1 MVLHLVDVQQA
12 LVVLT
17 GKTFLVIQATGFV
30 ALQEVYPNP
39 PVVVAAVAVEII
51 QQVELVTVLLPM
63 LQILVVLAQLHLQ
76 QDFVEATI
84 QAHNIAELLTVL
96 VQVLN
101 KIILALLVFA
111 GTTRILFQKPLVTIR
126 KLATALHNKEAAAVK
141 LLLAAP
147 VTALV
152 QILQILVA
160 LVQTHLK
167 QATVV
172 IIILVEMLLHQVLT
186 PITAQPLFKAL
197 E

>member
-1 MVLHLVDVQQA
+1 LHH
-12 LVVLT
+12 
-17 GKTFLVIQATGFV
+17 K
-30 ALQEVYPNP
+30 EV
-39 PVVVAAVAVEII
+39 
-51 QQVELVTVLLPM
+51 
-63 LQILVVLAQLHLQ
+63 
-76 QDFVEATI
+76 
-84 QAHNIAELLTVL
+84 
-96 VQVLN
+96 
-101 KIILALLVFA
+101 
-111 GTTRILFQKPLVTIR
+111 
-126 KLATALHNKEAAAVK
+126 AAVK